1 MKFTAKHGLVLAAL
15 LTTTFAFTSSVTAKN
30 QYRLAAVVQYKL
42 EPDRNDGT
50 RAVACTF
57 CHVNSTGAAPW
68 NPFGLN
74 LRETF
79 RKESSVQPADVR
91 IKAAL
96 YKVLAKKLDSDGDAY
111 NDALEIYAGTLPGNA
126 LSTPKRELAEL
137 EAAFTAAGGY
147 AQFKAPETK

>member
-1 MKFTAKHGLVLAAL
+1 MTFTAKHALVLVTL
-15 LTTTFAFTSSVTAKN
+15 LTATFAFTSSVTAKN
-30 QYRLAAVVQYKL
+30 QYRLAAVAQYRL
-42 EPDRNDGT
+42 EPDREDGT

-57 CHVNSTGAAPW
+57 CHINSTGAAPW

-79 RKESSVQPADVR
+79 RKESSAQPADVR

-96 YKVLAKKLDSDGDAY
+96 YKVLVKKLDSDGDRY

-126 LSTPKRELAEL
+126 LSTPKRELDEL
-137 EAAFTAAGGY
+137 EKAFTAAGGY
-147 AQFKAPETK
+147 AQFKAPETR

>member
-1 MKFTAKHGLVLAAL
+1 MRFTAKHGLTLAAL
-15 LTTTFAFTSSVTAKN
+15 LTASFAFTSSVTAKN
-30 QYRLAAVVQYKL
+30 QYRLAAVAQYRL
-42 EPDRNDGT
+42 EPDREDGT

-57 CHVNSTGAAPW
+57 CHINSTGAAPW

-79 RKESSVQPADVR
+79 RAESGVQPADVR

-96 YKVLAKKLDSDGDAY
+96 YKVLLKKLDSDGDLY

-126 LSTPKRELAEL
+126 LSTPKRAAAEL